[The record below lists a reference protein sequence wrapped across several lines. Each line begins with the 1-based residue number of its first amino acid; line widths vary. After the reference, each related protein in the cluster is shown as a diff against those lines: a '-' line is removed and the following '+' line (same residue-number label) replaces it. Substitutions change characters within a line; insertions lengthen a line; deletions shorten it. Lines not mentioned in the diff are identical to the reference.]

1 MKKYEEIM
9 QKLRE
14 GGFMSL
20 SLKER
25 KVVVR
30 EEATRYKQLPKK
42 GKMEMLD
49 EFIKLTGYSRCY
61 ASYVL
66 RMYEK
71 KIVVDVKG
79 KRTIFVALDGYRG
92 RRKGMRLK
100 RNRTRI
106 YDEKIVN
113 ALIHLWKMSDYLCG
127 KRLHVYL
134 AEIIPVL
141 EKFNE
146 VHIDEETKEKLIKV
160 SPATIDRLLKK
171 EKMKFKLKGRSL
183 TKPGTLLKHQIP
195 IRTFSGWNEKEP
207 GFVEADLVGHDGG
220 ILRGEFLYSLDVTD
234 VHTGWTETKA
244 IRNKAQIWTFNALK
258 EIKDRFPFPVKGID
272 SDNGS
277 EFINAHL
284 LNYCEKEHITFTR
297 SRPYRKNDNC
307 FVEQKNYSV
316 VRRAVGYLRYDTD
329 EELKIMNELYS
340 ILRLYTNFFQPSM
353 KLLEKTRIGSK
364 VTKKYDKP
372 KTPYQRIIES
382 NAVSEE
388 VKEKLRRTYEELNP
402 FALKRLIDKLTQEL
416 WKVYEKKT
424 KGKEKKTQQED
435 EKLPNDF
442 PLTQN
447 NFVYNLNEAT
457 R

>member
-9 QKLRE
+9 QKLEE

-25 KVVVR
+25 KAVVK
-30 EEATRYKQLPKK
+30 EEAARYHKVTKKEK
-42 GKMEMLD
+42 GKILD
-49 EFIKLTGYSRCY
+49 EFVKLTGYSRCY
-61 ASYVL
+61 SSYVL
-66 RMYEK
+66 RMYGK
-71 KIVVDVKG
+71 KVIVDLENG
-79 KRTIFVALDGYRG
+79 KRTVFIGDDLYNGRG
-92 RRKGMRLK
+92 LKIGKRKRK
-100 RNRTRI
+100 RT
-106 YDEKIVN
+106 YDDKTLN
-113 ALIHLWKMSDYLCG
+113 ALVYLWRESDYLCG
-127 KRLHVYL
+127 KRLKVYL
-134 AEIIPVL
+134 DETIQVL
-141 EKFNE
+141 KRFNE
-146 VHIDEETKEKLIKV
+146 FKFDEETEKKLMMI
-160 SPATIDRLLKK
+160 SPATIDRLLKN
-171 EKMKFKLKGRSL
+171 EKMKFRLKGRSL

-195 IRTFSGWNEKEP
+195 IRTFADWNEKEP

-220 ILRGEFLYSLDVTD
+220 DLRGEFLCSLDVTD

-244 IRNKAQIWTFNALK
+244 IKNKAQIWTVEALK
-258 EIKDRFPFPVKGID
+258 EISKRFPFPIKGID

-297 SRPYRKNDNC
+297 ARPYRKNDNC

-316 VRRAVGYLRYDTD
+316 VRRTVGYLRYDTD

-435 EKLPNDF
+435 EKLSNDF

>member
-1 MKKYEEIM
+1 M
-9 QKLRE
+9 
-14 GGFMSL
+14 
-20 SLKER
+20 
-25 KVVVR
+25 
-30 EEATRYKQLPKK
+30 
-42 GKMEMLD
+42 
-49 EFIKLTGYSRCY
+49 
-61 ASYVL
+61 
-66 RMYEK
+66 
-71 KIVVDVKG
+71 
-79 KRTIFVALDGYRG
+79 RTFADW
-92 RRKGMRLK
+92 
-100 RNRTRI
+100 
-106 YDEKIVN
+106 DEK
-113 ALIHLWKMSDYLCG
+113 A
-127 KRLHVYL
+127 
-134 AEIIPVL
+134 
-141 EKFNE
+141 
-146 VHIDEETKEKLIKV
+146 
-160 SPATIDRLLKK
+160 
-171 EKMKFKLKGRSL
+171 
-183 TKPGTLLKHQIP
+183 
-195 IRTFSGWNEKEP
+195 P
-207 GFVEADLVGHDGG
+207 GFVEVDLVGHDGG

-244 IRNKAQIWTFNALK
+244 IKNKAQIWTVEALK
-258 EIKDRFPFPVKGID
+258 EISKRFPFPIKGID

-316 VRRAVGYLRYDTD
+316 VRRTVGYLRYDTD
-329 EELKIMNELYS
+329 EELKIMNEPYS

-402 FALKRLIDKLTQEL
+402 FALKGLIDKLTQEL

-447 NFVYNLNEAT
+447 NFV
-457 R
+457 

>member
-25 KVVVR
+25 KAVAR
-30 EEATRYKQLPKK
+30 EEATRYHKATKKEK
-42 GKMEMLD
+42 GKMLN
-49 EFIKLTGYSRCY
+49 EFVEITKYSRCY
-61 ASYVL
+61 ASHVL
-66 RMYEK
+66 RTYGK
-71 KIVVDVKG
+71 KVVVNSSDRV
-79 KRTIFVALDGYRG
+79 RTVFIGDDLYNGRG
-92 RRKGMRLK
+92 MKVRRRKRE
-100 RNRTRI
+100 RT
-106 YDEKIVN
+106 YDESVVN
-113 ALIHLWKMSDYLCG
+113 ALIYLWKMSDYLCG
-127 KRLHVYL
+127 KRLVVYIR
-134 AEIIPVL
+134 EIIPVL
-141 EKFNE
+141 KRLNE
-146 VHIDEETKEKLIKV
+146 FKIYEEAKEKLMKI
-160 SPATIDRLLKK
+160 SPATIDRLLKS
-171 EKMKFKLKGRSL
+171 EKKKFTLKGRSL

-195 IRTFSGWNEKEP
+195 MRTFADWDEKAP
-207 GFVEADLVGHDGG
+207 GFVEVDLVGHDGG
-220 ILRGEFLYSLDVTD
+220 ILRGEFLCSLDVTD

-244 IRNKAQIWTFNALK
+244 IKNKAQIWTVEALK
-258 EIKDRFPFPVKGID
+258 EISKRFPFPIKGID

-297 SRPYRKNDNC
+297 ARPYRKNDNC

-316 VRRAVGYLRYDTD
+316 VRRTVGYLRYDTD

-435 EKLPNDF
+435 EKLSNDF

>member
-1 MKKYEEIM
+1 
-9 QKLRE
+9 
-14 GGFMSL
+14 MSL

-25 KVVVR
+25 KAVVK
-30 EEATRYKQLPKK
+30 EEAARYHKVTKKEK
-42 GKMEMLD
+42 GKILD
-49 EFIKLTGYSRCY
+49 EFVKLTGYSRCY
-61 ASYVL
+61 SSYVL
-66 RMYEK
+66 RMYGK
-71 KIVVDVKG
+71 KVIVDLENG
-79 KRTIFVALDGYRG
+79 KRTVFIGDDLYNGRG
-92 RRKGMRLK
+92 LKIGKRKRK
-100 RNRTRI
+100 RT
-106 YDEKIVN
+106 YDDKTLN
-113 ALIHLWKMSDYLCG
+113 ALVYLWRESDYLCG
-127 KRLHVYL
+127 KRLKVYL
-134 AEIIPVL
+134 DETIQVL
-141 EKFNE
+141 KRFNE
-146 VHIDEETKEKLIKV
+146 FKFDEETEKKLMMI
-160 SPATIDRLLKK
+160 SPATIDRLLKN
-171 EKMKFKLKGRSL
+171 EKMKFRLKGRSL

-195 IRTFSGWNEKEP
+195 IRTFADWNEKEP

-220 ILRGEFLYSLDVTD
+220 DLRGEFLCSLDVTD

-244 IRNKAQIWTFNALK
+244 IKNKAQIWTVEALK
-258 EIKDRFPFPVKGID
+258 EISKRFPFPIKGID

-297 SRPYRKNDNC
+297 ARPYRKNDNC

-316 VRRAVGYLRYDTD
+316 VRRTVGYLRYDTD

-435 EKLPNDF
+435 EKLSNDF